1 MADNYAREGW
11 GDSVFVRNDR
21 LLPPFVDGNAG
32 NNVFG
37 EKYLETLVETES
49 YLPTG
54 WSK

>member
-1 MADNYAREGW
+1 
-11 GDSVFVRNDR
+11 V
-21 LLPPFVDGNAG
+21 G